1 MKKTKIQG
9 SILCMAAGLP
19 LSVAMVAQAAP
30 VKIADI
36 APRSSV
42 VVLGV
47 DDFNALKGAF
57 EDSGFMAIWN
67 DASIQEWLGDFIQEA
82 VDGMNEELSTL
93 GFSVDDLS
101 MPTGAF
107 GWAVYV
113 DNIADNIDDATYQ
126 IIGVSDFGDNA
137 ETMAEILMTS
147 LEEAVDAGEIDL
159 DEDEYRGVTIWTITE
174 VEEEVDE
181 DMMMWDTGG
190 PELFK
195 ETYMARVDSQIMY
208 STQLSSLEK
217 AIDRSQGGEVESI
230 LSNDEFN
237 AARNSIGTHQGY
249 LVALT
254 GPWFQLTQLAESKL
268 AVEAAEFGE
277 PAPPIMRMV
286 GASGLDQF
294 KSVALGLNA
303 DAPGSV
309 MEQTFNV
316 RFPERRG
323 LLTLIPEGGAAF
335 SAPAF
340 VDADATSLTMMQVDF
355 PKLFPAVRQIINALP
370 PEMAGMANSGMMQAQ
385 MMAGPVL
392 NNLGPEIYQ
401 VQTITKPY
409 SPDSMTQYA
418 AIKTKDEAAISQVIT
433 GLTQQFGL
441 PARQFEG
448 AQIWDID
455 LGGMLPVPGGA
466 GGFSLGLGQ
475 GYLFIGQTSSVET
488 ALRTGANPD
497 AARLADEPRFKAAL
511 NNMQAQGLSY
521 GWTDTKQLVEY
532 LEWMG
537 RNSEQIYRAQLE
549 QVFGDDPEFKEFI
562 DEDVREYREN
572 MPEFLKNIPNLAVVY
587 ENLGDMVSET
597 TNTPDGI
604 TMKIRILNP

>member
-1 MKKTKIQG
+1 MKKTSLNG
-9 SILCMAAGLP
+9 SLLCMAAGLT
-19 LSVAMVAQAAP
+19 LSASMVAEAAP

-47 DDFNALKGAF
+47 DDFNSLKGAF
-57 EDSGFMAIWN
+57 ENSGFMDIWN
-67 DASIQEWLGDFIQEA
+67 DDAIQDWLGDFVQEA
-82 VDGMNEELSTL
+82 VDGMNEELATL

-137 ETMAEILMTS
+137 ERMSEILMTS
-147 LEEAVDAGEIDL
+147 LEEAVDAGEVDL
-159 DEDEYRGVTIWTITE
+159 DEDDYRGVTIWTITE
-174 VEEEVDE
+174 VQEEVDDE
-181 DMMMWDTGG
+181 MMMWDTGG

-208 STQLSSLEK
+208 STQLSSIEK
-217 AIDRSQGGEVESI
+217 AIDRTQGDDLESI
-230 LSNDEFN
+230 VSNPEFN
-237 AARNSIGTHQGY
+237 AARSAVGTHQGY

-277 PAPPIMRMV
+277 PAPPVMQIV
-286 GASGLDQF
+286 GATGLDQF
-294 KSVALGLNA
+294 KSVSIGLNA
-303 DAPGSV
+303 EAPGSV
-309 MEQTFNV
+309 MEQTVSV

-323 LLTLIPEGGAAF
+323 LLTLIPEGGSNF

-340 VDADATSLTMMQVDF
+340 VDADATSLTMLQVDF
-355 PKLFPAVRQIINALP
+355 PKLFPAARQIINALP
-370 PEMAGMANSGMMQAQ
+370 PEMAGMANMGMMQAQ
-385 MMAGPVL
+385 TMAGPIL

-409 SPDSMTQYA
+409 SPDSMSQYA
-418 AIKTKDEAAISQVIT
+418 AIKTRDEAAISQVIT
-433 GLTQQFGL
+433 QLTQQFGL
-441 PARQFEG
+441 PSRQFEG
-448 AQIWDID
+448 SQIWDID
-455 LGGMLPVPGGA
+455 LGGMVPMGGGA
-466 GGFSLGLGQ
+466 GGISLGLGQ
-475 GYLFIGQTSSVET
+475 GYMFIGQTPAVET
-488 ALRTGANPD
+488 ALRTGANAN

-511 NNMQAQGLSY
+511 ENMAAQGLSY
-521 GWTDTKQLVEY
+521 GWTDTKQVVEY

-537 RNSEQIYRAQLE
+537 RNSEQVYRAQLE
-549 QVFGDDPEFKEFI
+549 QVFGDDPEFKDFI

-572 MPEFLKNIPNLAVVY
+572 MPEFLKNIPNLGVIY
-587 ENLGDMVSET
+587 ENLGDLVSET
-597 TNTPDGI
+597 QNTDDGI
-604 TMKIRILNP
+604 SMKIRILKP